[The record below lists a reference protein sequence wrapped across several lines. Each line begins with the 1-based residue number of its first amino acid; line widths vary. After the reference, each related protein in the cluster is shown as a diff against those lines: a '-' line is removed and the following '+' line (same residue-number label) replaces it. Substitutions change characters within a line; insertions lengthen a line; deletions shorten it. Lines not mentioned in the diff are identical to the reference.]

1 MNFLK
6 SGFGSRNMIRCM
18 KTHSLGRNCRHV
30 AQSKQFLDFLHPCK
44 PYPTPTTETMSEY
57 RWDLHEEP
65 NGKRK
70 ENSGARQLKDRY
82 RNCQKLIGLC
92 FWNHRSIPWTE
103 QSHVKIYSYHQAC
116 INLIAYSRNVE
127 VLQLSFWKKY
137 LYLINNNLIKHWNW
151 WH

>member
-44 PYPTPTTETMSEY
+44 PYPTPTNNERVQMRFT
-57 RWDLHEEP
+57 W
-65 NGKRK
+65 GAKWKKRK
-70 ENSGARQLKDRY
+70 KTVGGRQLKDRY

-92 FWNHRSIPWTE
+92 FWKS
-103 QSHVKIYSYHQAC
+103 QIYTMDWAESCKNIQLPSSVYKSDC
-116 INLIAYSRNVE
+116 IFQKCWSSSTL
-127 VLQLSFWKKY
+127 FKKKY
-137 LYLINNNLIKHWNW
+137 LYLINNNLINHWNW